1 MYLKS
6 LTLHGFKSFAD
17 KTHFEFHKGVTGI
30 VGPNGCGKS
39 NVVDAIRWVLGET
52 SAKALRGEEMA
63 DVIFNGTDKRKPVGL
78 AEVVLTMADCEQA
91 LNVAFNEMA
100 ICRRV
105 FRDGRSEYRMNG
117 TICRLKD
124 INDLFANTGIGRA
137 AYSIMAQGQI
147 DMLLSSKPED
157 RRMVFEEAAG
167 ITRFKSQKKEA
178 LRKLEYTEANLL
190 RVADIIAEVKRQMG
204 TLQRQAAKARRYQTL
219 LDDVRMFDTHLAYKH
234 YSEFSAEK
242 GESENHV
249 RMMTAQLEEV
259 QTRLLAAETE
269 AHETREAYHTVESQ
283 INQLRQ
289 QSQEL
294 RSQVQSAEGR
304 IGFNNERSEELH
316 GRIRQNEEQIEGGQQ
331 LLDQQRREM
340 ITADEQVIA
349 IRETIEMR
357 QGALNEHL
365 SQHNSILP
373 DRSRLDTDRRVARES
388 IRQFEGQIA
397 AAEAR
402 ANSLTNQISSDRQR
416 YETLAHDRQ
425 TAAHARETSQ
435 VEFDDLQHQI
445 HELEETR
452 NELEEKAKSC
462 AREMI
467 EKRRQRD
474 ALSEQLNEL
483 QRSVTQRRSRVEVL
497 EQLLQKGEGLAE
509 GTQQVLKGLD
519 NPEVF
524 SVGVRGILSS
534 SIEVDPEY
542 ISAIESALRDHLQ
555 AVLLTDS
562 ELAAQI
568 LDRLSNK
575 QLGKAALLPND
586 FATMRCAQDRQLLP
600 EGGVAWAVDKVRA
613 KPGAQN
619 IIDQLLCNVLI
630 VEDLHTA
637 LRVKRQ
643 HGDLAIATL
652 KGEFIAIDGV
662 IYGGASK
669 EEAASMLRR
678 EAEVRTLRSELE
690 GFEYQLL
697 EKEEAELTLRSQLEE
712 MQREEV
718 SLREQSQRAREV
730 VQRALQQATTKLES
744 IEWDQNQIGTRMSAA
759 ESQIAQQREAA
770 AMAQEQLESI
780 RIREAELEIEME
792 AFLRRELESSE
803 RLNELRTALVLEQN
817 SLQAIE
823 RQKAPMATRLHE
835 LEASIQRFDAEINT
849 WRARIESSAAENARF
864 AEQVESQR
872 AAIGSIEEH
881 LANKTD
887 ERVASFEKVTALENQ
902 LVALR
907 QQASGLN
914 ESRNR
919 LEVQLTRVDLRLE
932 NLINQVQERYSFH
945 ISAFEPDY
953 HALMYSIS
961 EQKSGRNRS
970 EKRKV
975 TMTGGKETD
984 EPASAPAAEVEV
996 EAEPPAADLTESTT
1010 EAEPAF
1016 IEEDDS
1022 DLSPLEREALALE
1035 RAQQAFNNAA
1045 AAPAEPRPFVPSIT
1059 QSADLSDDDLEAIAI
1074 PGEEGE
1080 PDWDYVSEVV
1090 GELRQ
1095 RLESI
1100 GPVNL
1105 DAIQEFEE
1113 LEERHNFLDTQHNDL
1128 VNSKE
1133 ELLQVIAKIN
1143 ETTKTMFSETFNLV
1157 RNFFHNNFKELFG
1170 PTAKADLMLTDEND
1184 PLESGIEIIAKP
1196 PGKKL
1201 QTISLLSGGE
1211 RSMTA
1216 VALLFSIYQVKPSPF
1231 CVLDELDAPLDES
1244 NISRFLKMLD
1254 NFIENSQFIIVTHNK
1269 RTMSRADVIYG
1280 VTMQEFGISKPVGV
1294 RMTAE
1299 DKRPSRSEELRLQA
1313 QAAAEMGHHDEGL
1326 EGEDAAAAAASRDD
1340 DDEEAT
1346 DVTSSSEPPV
1356 EDQAAADSQAQSA
1369 AFAKA
1374 FTNARVDEFEK
1385 TEGPFTPSQAAAA
1398 EPKAKS
1404 KAKAKKAKAEA
1415 PAEPQAPAEVEA
1427 ASESEP
1433 SSREPGPEEEPAL
1446 AS

>member
-91 LNVAFNEMA
+91 LGVEYNEVA

-105 FRDGRSEYRMNG
+105 FRDGRSEYRLNN
-117 TICRLKD
+117 TVCRLKD
-124 INDLFANTGIGRA
+124 INDLFSGTGIGRQ

-167 ITRFKSQKKEA
+167 ITKFKGQKKEA

-190 RVADIIAEVKRQMG
+190 RVADVIAEVKRQMG

-219 LDDVRMFDTHLAYKH
+219 LDDVRMFDTHLAH
-234 YSEFSAEK
+234 RQYSDYSAEK
-242 GESENHV
+242 AESENHV
-249 RMMTAQLEEV
+249 RMMTEQLEHLQSRL
-259 QTRLLAAETE
+259 QTTE
-269 AHETREAYHTVESQ
+269 LEATETREAYHSVESQ

-304 IGFNNERSEELH
+304 IGFNNERNEELH
-316 GRIRQNEEQIEGGQQ
+316 GRIRQNEEQIQQGQQ
-331 LLDQQRREM
+331 HLEQQRAEM
-340 ITADEQVIA
+340 ISADEQLIS
-349 IRETIEMR
+349 IRENIETR
-357 QGALNEHL
+357 QMSLNEHL
-365 SQHNSILP
+365 SVHNSILP
-373 DRSRLDTDRRVARES
+373 DRSRLDSDRRAVRES

-397 AAEAR
+397 AADAR
-402 ANSLTNQISSDRQR
+402 AQSLTNQISADRQR

-425 TAAHARETSQ
+425 AAAQAKEASQ
-435 VEFDDLQHQI
+435 IEFDNLQSEIQDLEQTRD
-445 HELEETR
+445 ELD
-452 NELEEKAKSC
+452 EKAKNC
-462 AREMI
+462 ARDII
-467 EKRRQRD
+467 EKRSQRD
-474 ALSEQLNEL
+474 ALNEELTEL
-483 QRSVTQRRSRVEVL
+483 QRAVTQRRSRIEII

-524 SVGVRGILSS
+524 SVGVRGLLA
-534 SIEVDPEY
+534 
-542 ISAIESALRDHLQ
+542 SAIEVEPQFIAAIEAALRDHLQ

-562 ELAAQI
+562 ELASQI

-575 QLGKAALLPND
+575 QLGKAALLPHD
-586 FATMRCAQDRQLLP
+586 FATMRAVPDRQLVP
-600 EGGVAWAVDKVRA
+600 EGGIAWAVDKVKARQ
-613 KPGAQN
+613 GVQELT
-619 IIDQLLCNVLI
+619 DRLLNNVLI

-637 LRVKRQ
+637 LRLKKQLRDV
-643 HGDLAIATL
+643 AIATM
-652 KGEFIAIDGV
+652 KGEFIAADG
-662 IYGGASK
+662 IIHGGATK

-678 EAEVRTLRSELE
+678 EAEVRTLKVELE
-690 GFEYQLL
+690 GYEYQVL
-697 EKEEAELTLRSQLEE
+697 EKEDAVATLRAQVED

-718 SLREQSQRAREV
+718 TLREQSQRAREGFSTLTGKLSV

-744 IEWDQNQIGTRMSAA
+744 VEWDQNQITSRIQAA
-759 ESQIAQQREAA
+759 EAQIAWQREESSV
-770 AMAQEQLESI
+770 AQEQLEGA
-780 RIREAELEIEME
+780 RIHEGELEIEME

-803 RLNELRTALVLEQN
+803 RLNELRTALALEQ
-817 SLQAIE
+817 SALQSIE

-835 LEASIQRFDAEINT
+835 LEAAIQRFDLEINT
-849 WRARIESSAAENARF
+849 WRSRIEQSLAENARF

-872 AAIGSIEEH
+872 GAIEAIDEH
-881 LANKTD
+881 LQNKTEERAAAF
-887 ERVASFEKVTALENQ
+887 ERVTELENQ
-902 LVALR
+902 LVQLR
-907 QQASGLN
+907 LQTTGLSD
-914 ESRNR
+914 SRNR
-919 LEVQLTRVDLRLE
+919 IEVQLTRVDLRLE

-961 EQKSGRNRS
+961 EQKKSRGRGGD
-970 EKRKV
+970 KRKGISIAANQADDDMPPKAV
-975 TMTGGKETD
+975 
-984 EPASAPAAEVEV
+984 AAEAPVED
-996 EAEPPAADLTESTT
+996 ETTASEDAEETVAIPVVDADEVDLD
-1010 EAEPAF
+1010 A
-1016 IEEDDS
+1016 IE
-1022 DLSPLEREALALE
+1022 
-1035 RAQQAFNNAA
+1035 
-1045 AAPAEPRPFVPSIT
+1045 
-1059 QSADLSDDDLEAIAI
+1059 I
-1074 PGEEGE
+1074 PGEEGH
-1080 PDWDYVSEVV
+1080 PDWDFVNEVV

-1095 RLESI
+1095 KLESI

-1143 ETTKTMFSETFNLV
+1143 ETTKIMFSETFDLV
-1157 RNFFHNNFKELFG
+1157 RGFFHNNFRELFG
-1170 PTAKADLMLTDEND
+1170 PTAKADLMLTDDTD

-1254 NFIENSQFIIVTHNK
+1254 NFIDNSQFIIVTHNK

-1280 VTMQEFGISKPVGV
+1280 VSMQEFGISKPIGV
-1294 RMTAE
+1294 RMTTE
-1299 DKRPSRSEELRLQA
+1299 DTRPSKQEELRLEA
-1313 QAAAEMGHHDEGL
+1313 EVAADEGHHEPEEAAA
-1326 EGEDAAAAAASRDD
+1326 
-1340 DDEEAT
+1340 
-1346 DVTSSSEPPV
+1346 P
-1356 EDQAAADSQAQSA
+1356 
-1369 AFAKA
+1369 
-1374 FTNARVDEFEK
+1374 
-1385 TEGPFTPSQAAAA
+1385 AA
-1398 EPKAKS
+1398 ETV
-1404 KAKAKKAKAEA
+1404 E
-1415 PAEPQAPAEVEA
+1415 PAV
-1427 ASESEP
+1427 
-1433 SSREPGPEEEPAL
+1433 REEGADPEEEPVL
-1446 AS
+1446 SS

>member
-91 LNVAFNEMA
+91 LGVEYNEVA

-105 FRDGRSEYRMNG
+105 FRDGRSEYRLNN
-117 TICRLKD
+117 TVCRLKD
-124 INDLFANTGIGRA
+124 INDLFSGTGIGRQ

-167 ITRFKSQKKEA
+167 ITKFKGQKKEA

-190 RVADIIAEVKRQMG
+190 RVADVIAEVKRQMG

-219 LDDVRMFDTHLAYKH
+219 LDDVRMFDTHLAH
-234 YSEFSAEK
+234 RQYSDYSAEK
-242 GESENHV
+242 AESENHV
-249 RMMTAQLEEV
+249 RMMTEQLEHLQSRL
-259 QTRLLAAETE
+259 QTTE
-269 AHETREAYHTVESQ
+269 LEATETREAYHSVESQ

-304 IGFNNERSEELH
+304 IGFNNERNEELH
-316 GRIRQNEEQIEGGQQ
+316 GRIRQNEEQIQQGQQ
-331 LLDQQRREM
+331 HLEQQRAEM
-340 ITADEQVIA
+340 ISADEQLIS
-349 IRETIEMR
+349 IRENIETR
-357 QGALNEHL
+357 QMSLNEHL
-365 SQHNSILP
+365 SVHNSILP
-373 DRSRLDTDRRVARES
+373 DRSRLDSDRRAVRES

-397 AAEAR
+397 AADAR
-402 ANSLTNQISSDRQR
+402 AQSLTNQISADRQR
-416 YETLAHDRQ
+416 HETLAHDRQ
-425 TAAHARETSQ
+425 ASSQ
-435 VEFDDLQHQI
+435 AKEASQIEFDNLQSEIQDLEQTRD
-445 HELEETR
+445 ELD
-452 NELEEKAKSC
+452 EKAKNC
-462 AREMI
+462 ARDII
-467 EKRRQRD
+467 EKRSQRD
-474 ALSEQLNEL
+474 ALNEELTEL
-483 QRSVTQRRSRVEVL
+483 QRAVTQRRSRIEII

-524 SVGVRGILSS
+524 SVGVRGLLA
-534 SIEVDPEY
+534 
-542 ISAIESALRDHLQ
+542 SAIEVEPQFIAAIEAALRDHLQ

-562 ELAAQI
+562 ELASQI

-575 QLGKAALLPND
+575 QLGKAALLPHD
-586 FATMRCAQDRQLLP
+586 FATMRAVPDRQLVP
-600 EGGVAWAVDKVRA
+600 EGGIAWAVDKVKARQ
-613 KPGAQN
+613 GVQELT
-619 IIDQLLCNVLI
+619 DRLLNNVLI

-637 LRVKRQ
+637 LRLKKQLRDV
-643 HGDLAIATL
+643 AIATM
-652 KGEFIAIDGV
+652 KGEFIAADG
-662 IYGGASK
+662 IIHGGATK

-678 EAEVRTLRSELE
+678 EAEVRTLKVELE
-690 GFEYQLL
+690 GYEYQVL
-697 EKEEAELTLRSQLEE
+697 EKEDAVATLRAQVED

-718 SLREQSQRAREV
+718 TLREQSQRAREGFSTLTGKLSV

-744 IEWDQNQIGTRMSAA
+744 VEWDQNQITSRIQAA
-759 ESQIAQQREAA
+759 EAQIAWQREESSV
-770 AMAQEQLESI
+770 AQEQLEGA
-780 RIREAELEIEME
+780 RIHEGELEIEME

-803 RLNELRTALVLEQN
+803 RLNELRTALALEQ
-817 SLQAIE
+817 SALQSIE

-835 LEASIQRFDAEINT
+835 LEAAIQRFDLEINT
-849 WRARIESSAAENARF
+849 WSGRIEQSVAENARF

-872 AAIGSIEEH
+872 GAIEAIDEH
-881 LANKTD
+881 LQNKTEERAAAF
-887 ERVASFEKVTALENQ
+887 ERVTELENQ
-902 LVALR
+902 LVQLR
-907 QQASGLN
+907 LQTTGLSD
-914 ESRNR
+914 SRNR
-919 LEVQLTRVDLRLE
+919 IEVQLTRVDLRLE
-932 NLINQVQERYSFH
+932 NLIHQVQERYSFH

-961 EQKSGRNRS
+961 EQKKSRGRGGD
-970 EKRKV
+970 KRK
-975 TMTGGKETD
+975 G
-984 EPASAPAAEVEV
+984 SSIAAN
-996 EAEPPAADLTESTT
+996 
-1010 EAEPAF
+1010 
-1016 IEEDDS
+1016 
-1022 DLSPLEREALALE
+1022 
-1035 RAQQAFNNAA
+1035 QA
-1045 AAPAEPRPFVPSIT
+1045 
-1059 QSADLSDDDLEAIAI
+1059 DDDMPSKAVVAEAPVEDETTAPEDSEETVAIPVVDADEVDLDAIEI
-1074 PGEEGE
+1074 PGEEGH
-1080 PDWDYVSEVV
+1080 PDWDFVNEVV

-1095 RLESI
+1095 KLESI

-1143 ETTKTMFSETFNLV
+1143 ETTKIMFTETFDLV
-1157 RNFFHNNFKELFG
+1157 RGFFHNNFRELFG
-1170 PTAKADLMLTDEND
+1170 PTAKADLMLTDDTD

-1254 NFIENSQFIIVTHNK
+1254 NFIDNSQFIIVTHNK

-1280 VTMQEFGISKPVGV
+1280 VSMQEFGISKPI
-1294 RMTAE
+1294 TE
-1299 DKRPSRSEELRLQA
+1299 DTRPSKQEELRLEA
-1313 QAAAEMGHHDEGL
+1313 EVAADESHHEPEEAAPTAEIPEPPDREA
-1326 EGEDAAAAAASRDD
+1326 DAA
-1340 DDEEAT
+1340 
-1346 DVTSSSEPPV
+1346 
-1356 EDQAAADSQAQSA
+1356 
-1369 AFAKA
+1369 
-1374 FTNARVDEFEK
+1374 
-1385 TEGPFTPSQAAAA
+1385 
-1398 EPKAKS
+1398 
-1404 KAKAKKAKAEA
+1404 
-1415 PAEPQAPAEVEA
+1415 
-1427 ASESEP
+1427 
-1433 SSREPGPEEEPAL
+1433 PGEEPVL
-1446 AS
+1446 SS